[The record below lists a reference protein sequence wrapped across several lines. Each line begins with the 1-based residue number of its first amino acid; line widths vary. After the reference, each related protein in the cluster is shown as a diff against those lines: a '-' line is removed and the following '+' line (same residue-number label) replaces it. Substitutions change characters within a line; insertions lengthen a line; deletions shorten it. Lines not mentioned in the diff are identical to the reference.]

1 MSRENVEL
9 VRRGIQSVEAFWS
22 LLDEDVVW
30 DLGESPPPDLHG
42 EYVGRDAVIEASRH
56 YWGTWY
62 DYASMQRSS

>member
-42 EYVGRDAVIEASRH
+42 DTSAAMRLSRLLATTGAP
-56 YWGTWY
+56 GTTT
-62 DYASMQRSS
+62 ASMQRSS